1 MRKIKL
7 STGKEIL
14 VSPLKARDVRELAAM
29 PKEDDGF
36 LQMFETLK
44 RAGFNDDVI
53 DEMYFPDVMAIN
65 KAIIAE
71 TYGLPEETK
80 NS

>member
-1 MRKIKL
+1 MRDVML
-7 STGKEIL
+7 SDGSK
-14 VSPLKARDVRELAAM
+14 VSVHPLKGRDVRELAAM
-29 PKEDDGF
+29 PKEEDGF

-44 RAGFNDDVI
+44 RGGFPQKVT
-53 DEMYFPDVMAIN
+53 DEMAFPDVIAIN

-80 NS
+80 N

>member
-14 VSPLKARDVRELAAM
+14 VSPLKARDVRELTAM

-36 LQMFETLK
+36 AQMFETLK
-44 RAGFNDDVI
+44 RAGFKDDAI

-71 TYGLPEETK
+71 TYGLPEEVK